1 MIPTRPQGG
10 SEILLES
17 IYQQANLEGI
27 NLFLSTCRPELLVP
41 DKKNVL
47 LQQLSY
53 DQDNV
58 MGMKSPSF
66 VDDVDLFVYNSH
78 WCYEK
83 FRERFNT
90 PPWKSIVI
98 KNATY
103 PFQIKPKPKGKLK
116 LIFTSTPWRGLDV
129 VLKAFELL
137 DRDDVELDVYSSNVI
152 YGPAFAQATAGQF
165 DDLFKYGE
173 SLDGVNMMG
182 YAANKD
188 IRAALKQAHI
198 FAYPSTFEETS
209 CIAAIEALCAG
220 CQAVVTNLG
229 ALFETCGEY
238 ATYIPYDMDRMR
250 LAKNYAKV
258 LNNTINSYWSEENQ
272 QLLLEQA
279 EFYNKHWTWP
289 KRIKEWDLAL
299 NKIRNNQSVFS

>member
-1 MIPTRPQGG
+1 MIPNSPKGG

-17 IYQQANLEGI
+17 IKKQINITDI
-27 NLFLSTCRPELLVP
+27 NLFLSVCQPELLIP
-41 DKKNVL
+41 NKKNVL
-47 LQQLSY
+47 LQQLNH

-58 MGMKSPSF
+58 LGMKSPIF
-66 VDDVDLFVYNSH
+66 VDQIDLFVYNSH

-83 FRERFNT
+83 FREKFNT

-103 PFQIKPKPKGKLK
+103 PFQIKSKPKGKLK

-129 VLKAFELL
+129 VLKSFELL
-137 DRDDVELDVYSSNVI
+137 NRDDVELDVYSSNVI
-152 YGPAFAQATAGQF
+152 YGPVFAQATAGQF
-165 DDLFKYGE
+165 DDLFEYGKK
-173 SLDGVNMMG
+173 LKNVNMLG
-182 YAANKD
+182 YTTNKN
-188 IRAALKQAHI
+188 IRLALEQAHI

-209 CIAAIEALCAG
+209 CIAAIEAMCAG

-238 ATYIPYDMDRMR
+238 ATYIPYDIDRTR
-250 LAKNYAKV
+250 LVKNYAKV
-258 LNNTINSYWSEENQ
+258 LNNTINSYWTEENQ
-272 QLLLEQA
+272 QFLLEQA